1 MNQLIPLTL
10 LFATLLSASTHAQQK
25 PAANTSANDPR
36 IGKRVIVTVDRAPL
50 RTPEKIVWRAYR
62 GEVFTVSTVN
72 KEWLWITE
80 KQGWLLDKEAVMF
93 DTAIQTLTDRIKKE
107 PTAENF
113 DLRGIALTAHARYQD
128 AVNDFSKSLQL
139 KPNVPGVFNNRGRA
153 AYLARSYD
161 NAIRDFNAAVKLNP
175 KHFVALLNRA
185 LCLMATDRLNDA
197 LKDLNSALAINKS
210 FPEALNNR
218 GVVYSRKGDYKRA
231 VADFTAAIKVD
242 ARYVEAYGNRAAA
255 YRQMRRF
262 NDALRDLQQAMKL
275 APTNHRP
282 VNDIAWYLATTEDK
296 RQRNPK
302 QAVEYALKACQM
314 TGYEDWNTLDTL
326 AAAYA
331 SAGQFKL
338 AQQWI
343 ATAIDRAPEDAQK
356 RLKRHQQR
364 VMSEKLITP

>member
-1 MNQLIPLTL
+1 MNPLIPLTI
-10 LFATLLSASTHAQQK
+10 LFASLLSSTANAQQQ
-25 PAANTSANDPR
+25 PAAAQNDSR
-36 IGKRVIVTVDRAPL
+36 IGKRVIVIVDRAPL
-50 RTPEKIVWRAYR
+50 RTPEKTVWRAYR
-62 GEVFTVSTVN
+62 GEVFTVATVN

-80 KQGWLLDKEAVMF
+80 KQGWLLGSEAVMF
-93 DTAIQTLTDRIKKE
+93 DTAIKELTERLQKE
-107 PTAENF
+107 PTAENY

-139 KPNVPGVFNNRGRA
+139 KGNVPGVFNNRGRA
-153 AYLARSYD
+153 AYLAKSYD
-161 NAIRDFNAAVKLNP
+161 NAIRDFNAAIKLNP

-185 LCLMATDRLNDA
+185 LCLMATERYDEA
-197 LKDLNSALAINKS
+197 LKDLNAALSINKS

-218 GVVYSRKGDYKRA
+218 GVVYSQKRDYRKA

-242 ARYVEAYGNRAAA
+242 ERYVEAYGNRAAT
-255 YRQMRRF
+255 YRQMKRF
-262 NDALRDLQQAMKL
+262 NSALEDLQTAMKL
-275 APTNHRP
+275 APTSHRP
-282 VNDIAWYLATTEDK
+282 VNDVAWYLATTENQ
-296 RQRNPK
+296 RQRNAK

-314 TGYEDWNTLDTL
+314 TSYEDWNTLDTL

-343 ATAIDRAPEDAQK
+343 ATAIDRAPEGAKK
-356 RLKRHQQR
+356 RLERHQQL